1 MPEVLDVLGVCTEH
15 LKWHWIG
22 NATAR
27 TKCGSEALSAQTERD
42 MWPGRQQGGT
52 RVALCVVA
60 HMEVTPRQKIHVE
73 GLWAKLGV
81 GCSRFCHLSLGLS
94 QASLNLLS

>member
-1 MPEVLDVLGVCTEH
+1 M
-15 LKWHWIG
+15 HWVG

-27 TKCGSEALSAQTERD
+27 MTCGSDALSAQTERD
-42 MWPGRQQGGT
+42 MGPGRQQGGT

-60 HMEVTPRQKIHVE
+60 RMEVTPRQKIHGRVE

-81 GCSRFCHLSLGLS
+81 GCTRFRHLSMGLS
-94 QASLNLLS
+94 QASLNLFS